1 MTLHFST
8 FTCYL
13 ILVANHQLVPDG
25 PYPVKDPSHVIHFEL
40 RSQTAFKLCDSS
52 SLLFLFTKTLIKKD
66 YFPFNIS
73 VKYFNFITLKIE
85 TSGWERLGWKQWMM
99 ECRSIQDLSRTFCWL
114 KHSWRCEDHV
124 HYQIRG
130 HCSNNW
136 MYGLAIMPIYSSL
149 C

>member
-1 MTLHFST
+1 MTLQFAI

-25 PYPVKDPSHVIHFEL
+25 PLS
-40 RSQTAFKLCDSS
+40 SQGPFPRHSFWITESNCFQVMWFFIIAFL
-52 SLLFLFTKTLIKKD
+52 KTLIKTD

-136 MYGLAIMPIYSSL
+136 IYGLAIMPIYSSL

>member
-1 MTLHFST
+1 M
-8 FTCYL
+8 
-13 ILVANHQLVPDG
+13 D

-85 TSGWERLGWKQWMM
+85 TPSV
-99 ECRSIQDLSRTFCWL
+99 
-114 KHSWRCEDHV
+114 CE
-124 HYQIRG
+124 IRG
-130 HCSNNW
+130 TMQVVNKELTCDF
-136 MYGLAIMPIYSSL
+136 M
-149 C
+149 